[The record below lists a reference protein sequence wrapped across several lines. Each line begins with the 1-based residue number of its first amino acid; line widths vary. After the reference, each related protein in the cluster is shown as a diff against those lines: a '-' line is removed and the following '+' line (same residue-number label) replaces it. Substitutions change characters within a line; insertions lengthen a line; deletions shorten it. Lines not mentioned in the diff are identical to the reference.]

1 MCVYLNKKKKM
12 EKNGCKLLAPIT
24 YRERDPNKRQQENT
38 FLFLYIAYQ
47 MSGSGVYNGLLG

>member
-1 MCVYLNKKKKM
+1 MCLNKKKKM
-12 EKNGCKLLAPIT
+12 EKNGCELLPPIT